1 VTASWQTSAATPTAQ
16 ASVVRGQAKRRLA
29 QTPLLGSCLLFGYR
43 GMVGLGYF
51 KTPLWHLVRW
61 LFTSREIT
69 NFTYD
74 LEETNKRYLAAI
86 LAEITKADFGKVF
99 NYIEELEADQALRD
113 HIVAATMKSD
123 QAFIADNAVRYGRRV
138 A

>member
-1 VTASWQTSAATPTAQ
+1 
-16 ASVVRGQAKRRLA
+16 
-29 QTPLLGSCLLFGYR
+29 
-43 GMVGLGYF
+43 MVGLGYF